1 MQASGYNF
9 FVWQSTRFLPGL
21 ICISI
26 VEEMLVC
33 WASFLFG
40 KQQMSSLVCWASFLF
55 SMIIKQQ
62 MSLLVCWAS
71 FLFSMIIKQQMSLL
85 VCWSSFLLIIKQ
97 QISLNIKGQ
106 QANLFQ
112 HLSS

>member
-9 FVWQSTRFLPGL
+9 FVWRSTRFLPGL

-26 VEEMLVC
+26 VEEMVC
-33 WASFLFG
+33 CASFLFG
-40 KQQMSSLVCWASFLF
+40 MV
-55 SMIIKQQ
+55 IKQQ

-71 FLFSMIIKQQMSLL
+71 FLFSMIIKQQMSL
-85 VCWSSFLLIIKQ
+85 
-97 QISLNIKGQ
+97 NIKGQ

>member
-71 FLFSMIIKQQMSLL
+71 FL
-85 VCWSSFLLIIKQ
+85 LIIKQ